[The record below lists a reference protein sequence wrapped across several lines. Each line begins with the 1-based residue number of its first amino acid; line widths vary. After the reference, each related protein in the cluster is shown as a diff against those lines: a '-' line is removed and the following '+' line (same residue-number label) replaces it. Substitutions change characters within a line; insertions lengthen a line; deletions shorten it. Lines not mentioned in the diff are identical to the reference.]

1 MSQYDKRKWEAMTNE
16 ERMNY
21 VKELKAKNKLYAEEM
36 DAKQQVKK
44 DQEEKS
50 QKFRGLLGGMLDA
63 EKRLFDGKCNA
74 EYIEA
79 KTHHVIELIEK
90 GHVCSEEI
98 SKICD
103 AITKRFED
111 CG

>member
-1 MSQYDKRKWEAMTNE
+1 MSQYDKRKWEAMNNE
-16 ERMNY
+16 GRINY
-21 VKELKAKNKLYAEEM
+21 VKEVDAKNKLCAEEIE
-36 DAKQQVKK
+36 AKQKVKK
-44 DQEEKS
+44 EQAEKS
-50 QKFRGLLGGMLDA
+50 QKFRGLLGGMLDK
-63 EKRLFDGKCNA
+63 EKRLFEGKCNI

-90 GHVCSEEI
+90 GHVSSEEI

-103 AITKRFED
+103 AITKMLEE